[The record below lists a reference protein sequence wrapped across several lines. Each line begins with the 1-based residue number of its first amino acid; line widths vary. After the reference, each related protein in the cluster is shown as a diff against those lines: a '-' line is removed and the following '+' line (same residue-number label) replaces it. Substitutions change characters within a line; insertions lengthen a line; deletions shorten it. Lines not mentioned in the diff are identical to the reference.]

1 MTDRVGNILHE
12 WEQRRADLD
21 TSALAVVSRIL
32 RAARHLQAEL
42 DSIASSYG
50 LSHQGDL
57 DALTELYRADPDRGL
72 APTELADALLLTGG
86 GMTVR
91 LHRLQKAGLINRHPN
106 PHDRRGVLVRLTPTG
121 VQLIEHALPTVLDAQ
136 DTSIACLERS
146 EREQLAD
153 LLRTVLEALGD
164 TPPIRPPFVATPD
177 RG

>member
-1 MTDRVGNILHE
+1 MTDRVDNILRE
-12 WEQRRADLD
+12 WQQRRADLD

-106 PHDRRGVLVRLTPTG
+106 PQDRRGVLVRLTPTG
-121 VQLIEHALPTVLDAQ
+121 VQLVEHALPTVLDTQ
-136 DTSIACLERS
+136 DQSIGSLQAS

-153 LLRTVLEALGD
+153 LLRTVLEGLGD
-164 TPPIRPPFVATPD
+164 NPPVRPPFVVTPD
-177 RG
+177 RS